1 MIARSKITSP
11 DPFGI
16 LDVGS
21 SKLACLIAKR
31 SSENEIQ
38 LLGQAMHA
46 AEGVRQGEITNM
58 NKFSNAVG
66 KTVNAAER
74 NADTT
79 ISTIHVVTPGG
90 NPVVTKHVKTVD
102 IHNHLITHQDIQRLL
117 HTESH
122 QSLPMGHVQIQ
133 NETGLYQ
140 LDDQNQIENP
150 IGMCGRALS
159 LEFSCLSV
167 SETSYANFKQ
177 AVQQCHLELE

>member
-1 MIARSKITSP
+1 MLPER
-11 DPFGI
+11 
-16 LDVGS
+16 
-21 SKLACLIAKR
+21 
-31 SSENEIQ
+31 Q
-38 LLGQAMHA
+38 
-46 AEGVRQGEITNM
+46 RQGEITNM

-102 IHNHLITHQDIQRLL
+102 IHNHLITHQDIQRLF
-117 HTESH
+117 TRKS
-122 QSLPMGHVQIQ
+122 SKFASGHVQIQ

-150 IGMCGRALS
+150 IGM
-159 LEFSCLSV
+159 
-167 SETSYANFKQ
+167 
-177 AVQQCHLELE
+177 